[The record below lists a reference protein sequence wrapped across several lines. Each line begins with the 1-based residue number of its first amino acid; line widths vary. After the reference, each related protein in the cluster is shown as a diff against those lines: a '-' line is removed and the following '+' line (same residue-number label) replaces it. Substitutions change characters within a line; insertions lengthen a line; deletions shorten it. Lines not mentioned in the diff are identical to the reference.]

1 MENWKGMEITP
12 EIWERVKCLFQSALD
27 LEVEQRPEFLRQ
39 SCTDPNIRAE
49 VERLLAND
57 VKASGFLDDPIVGG
71 LDSPLGESRPSLL
84 VGGAV
89 LANRFKIIR
98 FVAEG
103 GMGEVY
109 EAEDL
114 ELHERLGIK
123 TLRSEVL
130 QQPNAIERFKREVQ
144 LARKV
149 THPNVCRIFDLY
161 RDKLNGSEVVFVTME
176 FLRGETLATR
186 IKHRGRMGAKEALP
200 LIAQM
205 ASALE
210 AAHKVGVVHRDFKP
224 GNVLLV
230 NGPYG
235 VRAVVTDF
243 GLAFR
248 ETNIAGNSQSG
259 SLWHSI
265 SAPEIVYGTP
275 AYMAPEQIEGYPATR
290 ASDIYALGLVIYEMV
305 TGTRPFKG
313 ETPMSAAVKR
323 LVATPTTPRE
333 FDPTLSPV
341 WESVILKCLERD
353 PSKRFAGPQD
363 VAGALDKADAQPRP
377 PRGDNESG
385 GAVAASSGTNS
396 ENRFRRWAVIV
407 CAGAVVLGLTL
418 SGWWLFFGRSHPLHE
433 ADTIV
438 LADFANSTG
447 DAVFDETLKQAL
459 ATELQQSPFWSLL
472 PDRKV
477 SETLKLMGRSPDQ
490 RLDAETTVE
499 LCQRAGGKA
508 VLAGSIAAMGSAYVI
523 GLNAVDCQTGSSL
536 AREEVQATRKEDVLN
551 AEGKAATRVREKLG
565 ESLRTVQKFDTPLEQ
580 ATTPSLEALH
590 AYTMGRKE
598 LAKDDAATAVP
609 WLQRAIRLDSNFA
622 MAYLSLGI
630 SYSVLEENTLAAQSI
645 QKAYGLRERTSEWEK
660 YAIESRYFNS
670 AVGDLR
676 EARQIYALW
685 AQTYPQD
692 GIPVSVLGDVDEKLG
707 QYDRAVVEF
716 RQANRLDQGS
726 AFTYD
731 DLVGAYIGL
740 NRLEEARNLIR
751 EEQEKKYDSPVLRS
765 ELYAID
771 FLQGDAA
778 GIEQQVAW
786 SAGKPGVED
795 VLLAM
800 EANTAAYSGHLDK
813 ARDLS
818 RRAADSAERAKED
831 ETAAGYQAGA
841 ALREALFGNPA
852 QARQLARGALEHST
866 GRDVNFAAA
875 LALAVVGDAV
885 QAKALS
891 DNLARRFPRDTVV
904 QFNYLPAIRGQ
915 ILVGQNHASTA
926 IEVLQAAAPYELGA
940 MLDAGTVYY
949 ALYPVYVRGEA
960 HLAAHQPGLAAAE
973 FQKII
978 EHRGVVF
985 NEPIGAL
992 AHLGLA
998 RSYALQG
1005 DGVKARAAYQDF
1017 LMLWKDA
1024 DPDIPILKQ
1033 AKAEYAKLQ

>member
-1 MENWKGMEITP
+1 
-12 EIWERVKCLFQSALD
+12 
-27 LEVEQRPEFLRQ
+27 
-39 SCTDPNIRAE
+39 
-49 VERLLAND
+49 
-57 VKASGFLDDPIVGG
+57 
-71 LDSPLGESRPSLL
+71 
-84 VGGAV
+84 
-89 LANRFKIIR
+89 
-98 FVAEG
+98 
-103 GMGEVY
+103 
-109 EAEDL
+109 
-114 ELHERLGIK
+114 
-123 TLRSEVL
+123 
-130 QQPNAIERFKREVQ
+130 
-144 LARKV
+144 
-149 THPNVCRIFDLY
+149 
-161 RDKLNGSEVVFVTME
+161 
-176 FLRGETLATR
+176 
-186 IKHRGRMGAKEALP
+186 
-200 LIAQM
+200 
-205 ASALE
+205 
-210 AAHKVGVVHRDFKP
+210 
-224 GNVLLV
+224 
-230 NGPYG
+230 
-235 VRAVVTDF
+235 
-243 GLAFR
+243 
-248 ETNIAGNSQSG
+248 
-259 SLWHSI
+259 
-265 SAPEIVYGTP
+265 
-275 AYMAPEQIEGYPATR
+275 
-290 ASDIYALGLVIYEMV
+290 
-305 TGTRPFKG
+305 
-313 ETPMSAAVKR
+313 
-323 LVATPTTPRE
+323 
-333 FDPTLSPV
+333 
-341 WESVILKCLERD
+341 
-353 PSKRFAGPQD
+353 
-363 VAGALDKADAQPRP
+363 
-377 PRGDNESG
+377 
-385 GAVAASSGTNS
+385 
-396 ENRFRRWAVIV
+396 
-407 CAGAVVLGLTL
+407 
-418 SGWWLFFGRSHPLHE
+418 
-433 ADTIV
+433 
-438 LADFANSTG
+438 
-447 DAVFDETLKQAL
+447 
-459 ATELQQSPFWSLL
+459 
-472 PDRKV
+472 
-477 SETLKLMGRSPDQ
+477 
-490 RLDAETTVE
+490 
-499 LCQRAGGKA
+499 
-508 VLAGSIAAMGSAYVI
+508 
-523 GLNAVDCQTGSSL
+523 
-536 AREEVQATRKEDVLN
+536 
-551 AEGKAATRVREKLG
+551 
-565 ESLRTVQKFDTPLEQ
+565 
-580 ATTPSLEALH
+580 
-590 AYTMGRKE
+590 
-598 LAKDDAATAVP
+598 
-609 WLQRAIRLDSNFA
+609 
-622 MAYLSLGI
+622 
-630 SYSVLEENTLAAQSI
+630 
-645 QKAYGLRERTSEWEK
+645 LRERTSEWEK